1 MRKKRLMKNQLAV
14 NQSMENRL
22 QRISSLAIYSLT
34 TVIGLLAFLYPF
46 WMPALAQ
53 GSATGMA
60 HTGDAPLLLTV
71 LAGLAFAVLLLEV
84 QSAALSAK
92 TVALLGVLVAIN
104 SVLRFAD
111 AAVPG
116 PGGFSPIFVLII
128 LGGYVFGA
136 RVGFLIGVLTL
147 LVSALVTGAAG
158 PWLPYQMFTAGW
170 AGMSAP
176 LCRPL
181 VRLIGQR
188 GRYGEV
194 VVLALFGGLWGLLYG
209 AIMNIWFWPYLVGT
223 PDQYWAAG
231 VGVWATIQRY
241 SVFYVAT
248 SLVWD
253 AMRLAG
259 NVGLILAFGAPMLR
273 VLLRFARRF
282 SFEHAPAPAI
292 VPDGMHSLRPG
303 LADAAPLEN
312 AS

>member
-1 MRKKRLMKNQLAV
+1 MT
-14 NQSMENRL
+14 ENRL
-22 QRISSLAIYSLT
+22 QTISSVAIYCLT
-34 TVIGLLAFLYPF
+34 TLIGLVAFLYPF

-53 GSATGMA
+53 GSHTGMA
-60 HTGDAPLLLTV
+60 HAEDAPLLLTL

-128 LGGYVFGA
+128 LGGYVFGP
-136 RVGFLIGVLTL
+136 RVGFLLGVLTL
-147 LVSALVTGAAG
+147 LVSGLVTGAAG

-181 VRLIGQR
+181 VRLLGQR

-194 VVLALFGGLWGLLYG
+194 IVLALFGGVWGLLYG
-209 AIMNIWFWPYLVGT
+209 AVMNIWFWPYLIGT
-223 PDQYWAAG
+223 PDQYWAPG
-231 VGVWATIQRY
+231 VGVWETVQRY
-241 SVFYVAT
+241 SVFYLAT

-253 AMRLAG
+253 LMRLVG

-282 SFEHAPAPAI
+282 SFVHAPAPATAPAG
-292 VPDGMHSLRPG
+292 VQNLRPG
-303 LADAAPLEN
+303 LSDAAHFGG